1 MKEEP
6 SMEKIKKMKID
17 YIVEALVM
25 IIVGGILIFWPEVS
39 LTIMARALAVLLTII
54 GALFIVAF
62 LLKSERGMIDSGKL
76 AVGIIVAAI
85 GVWIF
90 VNPSTFT
97 SFIPKLFGVFI
108 LVSGLINLGQ
118 TFSLIKLQYP
128 LWWISLI
135 LALITLGLGG
145 FLVFKSEMAK
155 ELVIKV
161 IGGFLIYDGIS
172 NLWTASRVSKFSKAV
187 NRAVKEAE
195 AIDTDAEIIEVNPS
209 KK

>member
-1 MKEEP
+1 
-6 SMEKIKKMKID
+6 MEKIKKMKID

-62 LLKSERGMIDSGKL
+62 LLKTERGMIDSGKL
-76 AVGIIVAAI
+76 AVGIIIAAI

-90 VNPSTFT
+90 VNPGTFT

-108 LVSGLINLGQ
+108 MLSGIIKLSQ
-118 TFSLIKLQYP
+118 TFTLVKYKYS

-135 LALITLGLGG
+135 LAIITLGLGG
-145 FLVFKSEMAK
+145 FLLFRSELAK
-155 ELVIKV
+155 ELVVNI
-161 IGGFLIYDGIS
+161 IGGFLIYDGVS
-172 NLWTASRVSKFSKAV
+172 NIWTASRLAKLEKTVH
-187 NRAVKEAE
+187 RAVREAE
-195 AIDTDAEIIEVNPS
+195 AIDTDAEIIEVHDS
-209 KK
+209 RK